1 MIDLAVLT
9 GKYLKAKL
17 QENEDPTIQALANI
31 IYVDTEIG
39 KAQKKISLNTAG
51 GTDDEVNPKTELDM
65 QVICTDSSTAKAKEI
80 GNVVNNILDGLYYA
94 TQDDIIFSCASTSI
108 VIPAGNIGGGNY
120 ATIQHFRVVQGAEK

>member
-1 MIDLAVLT
+1 MIDLAVLA

-17 QENEDPTIQALANI
+17 GENEDPTIQALANI

-80 GNVVNNILDGLYYA
+80 GNVVNDILDGLYYA